1 MDKKSKSAP
10 VSRRSFLKST
20 AALGAMAAV
29 YGCSKDGSSE
39 IIYGGGSNDS
49 TNVEITENA
58 EVKYVYGSSSHN
70 CGGRCT
76 TRAEVV
82 NGKIRRFLSD
92 ESSFSYEGS
101 YMDGESRNYP
111 QTKACSRCRSYK
123 YRLYHPGRLKY
134 PLKQTV
140 KRGDLSGFVRIT
152 WEQALKEIT
161 DKHKAVLEKYGP
173 DGIYSIYACGHDTSA
188 YESATSGPISRPAG
202 IDGTEYGNALRL
214 MGNSH
219 SIFFSSYS
227 VHQWQYLGYGYT
239 GAWPVASLEMPANN
253 VAKYTNYVVMWGNN
267 SLSTRNTRAYS
278 SVRAI
283 EDMKKRD
290 ENNKVVYIG
299 PEFSDT
305 GVTCADE
312 WYVQKP
318 YTDAALIAG
327 MIYHMLDNTFYLSGD
342 NAGQLKDNP
351 WLDVDYLDTMVYGFF
366 DSPAYKLTE
375 ADGTIAAQSGNAGAG
390 ERNIN
395 EVAAGK
401 SYCSW
406 VLGNNDAA
414 LTYGSTKTNYTANQY
429 AVINSGFKRWAPCAY
444 NVKGEKVTESSAS
457 SSVYKTKQDYLT
469 PKTPL
474 WASKI
479 TGISEERIKK
489 LAEMF
494 AQKDKQILSLWSGGQ
509 QKQADGV
516 INLFALQLLHIITKN
531 VYKKGAGL
539 NWYIGPNMTKAPGLT
554 MSIEGEDYSGS
565 IVPQKPVASCTAWHN
580 SIKFAY
586 GDILKEKG
594 YTGQYIPDWGVDN
607 IGTGKVY
614 DDDGGAKSMLA
625 WERSEDGKVL
635 VDDTAGYFKWKKD
648 TSGNPLYAGIRLM
661 YNNGG
666 NIFINQHE
674 NSNDSREMLEYLP
687 LNNGDADSFCLVSF
701 DNFLSPTPMY
711 SDYVLPAATNWE
723 QPDIISPTNSTPIYM
738 PVVTPPPGE
747 AKSTWDY
754 AEALLE
760 AYKPGL
766 SVKLTGGHAMEYH
779 VKKAF
784 QKAAADTSSPYYG
797 KTWEEYLENPYL
809 PAKENNFYEGPASMI
824 ATFSFDTYN
833 SADKL
838 QAFVKKESN
847 YYASVEEAG
856 QPPISQKSYGNDYI
870 DANLA
875 AAPKSPLR
883 FAAYSDIFVWNYEH
897 RFEKWHGYLPENERG
912 QANEDK
918 FEKDAVVLPIP
929 MYFAYEDYFMEA
941 YNNELP
947 PENNRFLLTT
957 THNRYRSHS
966 SMAENPLLR
975 ELSHRVPGV
984 RNNVN
989 NPAYPYS
996 RNEDTI
1002 KPANDYNEYALSPA
1016 NAFEVNGGGT
1026 YPAFNNTIEQDGA
1039 VKAENK
1045 DIASYTEILINP
1057 TDAINHQINNGDLVD
1072 VWNKIGAV
1080 RCVAKISKRCAQGFL
1095 GLHQGCWYD
1104 VREIPGNAT
1113 GHKYIDVGGNCNT
1126 LMASKSSRVDH
1137 GNGQQS
1143 AMVQI
1148 AKVTNY

>member
-1 MDKKSKSAP
+1 MDKEAKKAATP
-10 VSRRSFLKST
+10 VSRRSFLKGT

-29 YGCSKDGSSE
+29 YGCSKDGGSD
-39 IIYGGGSNDS
+39 IIYGGSTGGSTD
-49 TNVEITENA
+49 VEIPDTA

-92 ESSFSYEGS
+92 ESSFSFEGS

-134 PLKQTV
+134 PLKQTS

-161 DKHKAVLEKYGP
+161 AKHKAVLAKYGP

-202 IDGTEYGNALRL
+202 INGESYGNALRL

-290 ENNKVVYIG
+290 AGNKVVYIG

-312 WYVQKP
+312 WYVQRP

-327 MIYHMLDNTFYLSGD
+327 MVYHMLDNTFDLST
-342 NAGQLKDNP
+342 GQLKDNP

-366 DSPAYKLTE
+366 DSPKYKLTE
-375 ADGTIAAQSGNAGAG
+375 ADGTISAQSGAAGVG

-395 EVAAGK
+395 EVPAGK

-406 VLGNNDAA
+406 VLGNNGVA
-414 LTYGSTKTNYTANQY
+414 LSYNNLKTNYTANQY
-429 AVINSGFKRWAPCAY
+429 AVIDAGFKRWSPCTYKVNGAP
-444 NVKGEKVTESSAS
+444 VTESSAAA
-457 SSVYKTKQDYLT
+457 SVYKTKQDYLT
-469 PKTPL
+469 PKTPK
-474 WASKI
+474 WASEI
-479 TGISEERIKK
+479 TGISEENIKK

-494 AQKDKQILSLWSGGQ
+494 VQKDKQILSLWSGGQ

-516 INLFALQLLHIITKN
+516 INLFALQMLHIITKN

-539 NWYIGPNMTKAPGLT
+539 NWYIGPNMVKGAGLS
-554 MSIEGEDYSGS
+554 MKIEGEDYSGS
-565 IVPQKPVASCTAWHN
+565 IVPQKPIASCTAWHN

-586 GDILKEKG
+586 GDTLKENG

-625 WERSEDGKVL
+625 WERDEEGNVL
-635 VDDTAGYFKWKKD
+635 VDDATGFFKWKKD
-648 TSGNPLYAGIRLM
+648 SSGNPLYAGIRLM

-687 LNNGDADSFCLVSF
+687 LNNGDADTFCLVSF

-747 AKSTWDY
+747 SKSTWDY

-760 AYKPGL
+760 AYQPGL
-766 SVKLTGGHAMEYH
+766 SKKITGGHPMEYH

-784 QKAAADTSSPYYG
+784 NTASADVNSPYYG

-809 PAKENNFYEGPASMI
+809 PAKEDNFYEGPASMI

-833 SADKL
+833 SADKAN
-838 QAFVKKESN
+838 AFVKKVYN
-847 YYASVEEAG
+847 YYASVEETG
-856 QPPISQKSYGNDYI
+856 QPPLSQKGYGNEYL
-870 DANLA
+870 DANIA

-883 FAAYSDIFVWNYEH
+883 FAVYSDIFVWNYEH
-897 RFEKWHGYLPENERG
+897 RFEKWHGYLPAEQRG
-912 QANEDK
+912 QANQDK

-984 RNNVN
+984 RQNVN
-989 NPAYPYS
+989 NPVYPYS

-1002 KPANDYNEYALSPA
+1002 KPANDYNEYAMSPA
-1016 NAFEVNGGGT
+1016 NAFEVNNGGT
-1026 YPAFNNTIEQDGA
+1026 YPAFNNTIQANGT
-1039 VKAENK
+1039 VSAENK
-1045 DIASYTEILINP
+1045 DIASYSEILINP
-1057 TDAINHQINNGDLVD
+1057 TDAVDHDINNGDLID

-1080 RCVAKISKRCAQGFL
+1080 RCVAKLSKRCAKGFL

-1104 VREIPGNAT
+1104 IREIPENVT

-1126 LMASKSSRVDH
+1126 LMASKHSRVDH